1 MSFNIV
7 PPTFVKL
14 WFISPVLDADSGSQ
28 QIGDCSTQE
37 ISKALQAGTKI

>member
-7 PPTFVKL
+7 PATFVKTL
-14 WFISPVLDADSGSQ
+14 VYFPVLDADSGSQ